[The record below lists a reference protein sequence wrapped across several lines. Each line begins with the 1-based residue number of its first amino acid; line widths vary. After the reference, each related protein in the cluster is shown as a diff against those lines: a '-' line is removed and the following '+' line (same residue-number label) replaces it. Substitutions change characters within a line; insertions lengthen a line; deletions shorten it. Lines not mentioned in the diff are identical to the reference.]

1 MRFRE
6 IGSHLREEKRVL
18 HCGMLL
24 LGFAA
29 LLVLILM
36 KFDQVWG
43 AVSTVAGTV
52 APVFYG
58 IAIAYILNVFVH
70 FFEDV
75 AFRPFRDSKSKAWA
89 KVRRPLSVALAYLVV
104 ALVIVFIAAFIIPGM
119 VESLSVLAD
128 TVQQNAPVYFNNAM
142 AWLNNFAQEN
152 DLTFIEEFLAGF
164 NWSTLLSS
172 LTEVLR
178 DFLSSLVGVTFN
190 VASGVF
196 AAVMGFIFS
205 VYMLMGKEKL
215 LRGVKSTMLA
225 YLPKPA
231 SRKITQVAS
240 LLHQRGITP
249 DFFSLCAVPYEPTLD
264 EGAPAPY
271 VISAH
276 PDYIRDRVASIRR
289 QVQDICGP
297 VPIWVTVLSPDIRT
311 RNHVNDSCYQATFF
325 VKNTVDLIGLAD
337 LIGYWQLS
345 DVDTEYKDTTR
356 ILFGGTGIL
365 SKDGL
370 KKPGFTVLKRLHRM
384 NTLLIQ
390 REGNMLVTTNAIN
403 TYNILLFNHAHFTD
417 LYCLTNGE
425 DVTCDNAYS
434 VFKDAAT
441 RDISITLNGLL
452 PGRYKLVI
460 TTLNR
465 ENGSLF
471 DEWLHYGIL
480 DNLQPQDIQ
489 YLQDIVHPQR
499 VVRHHLLEDGVLHLN
514 VQMLPHEVKFLLLLR
529 EL

>member
-215 LRGVKSTMLA
+215 LRGVKSSLLA
-225 YLPKPA
+225 FLPKA
-231 SRKITQVAS
+231 AARKVGQVATLTNKVFFNFICGQ
-240 LLHQRGITP
+240 LLECVILG
-249 DFFSLCAVPYEPTLD
+249 SLCYVGMSILRLDYALLISSVVALGALIPILGAYIGAAVGVIILLLVHPLD
-264 EGAPAPY
+264 AVIFLVFLLILQQVEGNLIYP
-271 VISAH
+271 
-276 PDYIRDRVASIRR
+276 RVVGS
-289 QVQDICGP
+289 
-297 VPIWVTVLSPDIRT
+297 S
-311 RNHVNDSCYQATFF
+311 
-325 VKNTVDLIGLAD
+325 IGLPPLWTLFAVVFWGGV
-337 LIGYWQLS
+337 LGIPG
-345 DVDTEYKDTTR
+345 
-356 ILFGGTGIL
+356 ILFGT
-365 SKDGL
+365 
-370 KKPGFTVLKRLHRM
+370 PATAVLYRLFRSSVRARLRTRAIDPK
-384 NTLLIQ
+384 NPSLLQ
-390 REGNMLVTTNAIN
+390 EEGA
-403 TYNILLFNHAHFTD
+403 
-417 LYCLTNGE
+417 GE
-425 DVTCDNAYS
+425 AS
-434 VFKDAAT
+434 
-441 RDISITLNGLL
+441 
-452 PGRYKLVI
+452 
-460 TTLNR
+460 
-465 ENGSLF
+465 
-471 DEWLHYGIL
+471 
-480 DNLQPQDIQ
+480 QPEDMEG
-489 YLQDIVHPQR
+489 D
-499 VVRHHLLEDGVLHLN
+499 LED
-514 VQMLPHEVKFLLLLR
+514 
-529 EL
+529 

>member
-6 IGSHLREEKRVL
+6 ISSHLREEKRVL

-75 AFRPFRDSKSKAWA
+75 AFRPFRDSKSKAWT

-215 LRGVKSTMLA
+215 LRGVKSSLLA
-225 YLPKPA
+225 FLPKA
-231 SRKITQVAS
+231 AARKVGQVATLTNKVFFNFIRGQ
-240 LLHQRGITP
+240 LLECVILG
-249 DFFSLCAVPYEPTLD
+249 SLCYVGMSILRLDYALLISSVVALGALIPILGAYIGAAVGVIILLLVHPLD
-264 EGAPAPY
+264 AVIFLVFLLILQQVEGNLIYP
-271 VISAH
+271 
-276 PDYIRDRVASIRR
+276 RVVGS
-289 QVQDICGP
+289 
-297 VPIWVTVLSPDIRT
+297 S
-311 RNHVNDSCYQATFF
+311 
-325 VKNTVDLIGLAD
+325 IGLPPLWTLFAVVFWGGV
-337 LIGYWQLS
+337 LGIPG
-345 DVDTEYKDTTR
+345 
-356 ILFGGTGIL
+356 ILFGT
-365 SKDGL
+365 
-370 KKPGFTVLKRLHRM
+370 PATAVLYRLFRSSVRARLRTRAIDPK
-384 NTLLIQ
+384 NPSLLQ
-390 REGNMLVTTNAIN
+390 EEGA
-403 TYNILLFNHAHFTD
+403 
-417 LYCLTNGE
+417 GE
-425 DVTCDNAYS
+425 AS
-434 VFKDAAT
+434 
-441 RDISITLNGLL
+441 
-452 PGRYKLVI
+452 
-460 TTLNR
+460 
-465 ENGSLF
+465 
-471 DEWLHYGIL
+471 
-480 DNLQPQDIQ
+480 QPEDMEG
-489 YLQDIVHPQR
+489 D
-499 VVRHHLLEDGVLHLN
+499 LED
-514 VQMLPHEVKFLLLLR
+514 
-529 EL
+529 

>member
-215 LRGVKSTMLA
+215 QRGVKSSLLA
-225 YLPKPA
+225 FLPKA
-231 SRKITQVAS
+231 AARKVGQVATLTNKVFFNFIRGQ
-240 LLHQRGITP
+240 LLECVILG
-249 DFFSLCAVPYEPTLD
+249 SLCYVGMSILRLDYALLISSVVALGALIPILGAYIGAAVGVIILLLVHPLD
-264 EGAPAPY
+264 AVIFLVFLLILQQVEGNLIYP
-271 VISAH
+271 
-276 PDYIRDRVASIRR
+276 RVVGS
-289 QVQDICGP
+289 
-297 VPIWVTVLSPDIRT
+297 S
-311 RNHVNDSCYQATFF
+311 
-325 VKNTVDLIGLAD
+325 IGLPPLWTLFAVVFWGGV
-337 LIGYWQLS
+337 LGIPG
-345 DVDTEYKDTTR
+345 
-356 ILFGGTGIL
+356 ILFGT
-365 SKDGL
+365 
-370 KKPGFTVLKRLHRM
+370 PATAVLYRLFRSSVRARLRTRAIDPK
-384 NTLLIQ
+384 NPSLLQ
-390 REGNMLVTTNAIN
+390 EEGA
-403 TYNILLFNHAHFTD
+403 
-417 LYCLTNGE
+417 GE
-425 DVTCDNAYS
+425 AS
-434 VFKDAAT
+434 
-441 RDISITLNGLL
+441 
-452 PGRYKLVI
+452 
-460 TTLNR
+460 
-465 ENGSLF
+465 
-471 DEWLHYGIL
+471 
-480 DNLQPQDIQ
+480 QPEDMEG
-489 YLQDIVHPQR
+489 D
-499 VVRHHLLEDGVLHLN
+499 LED
-514 VQMLPHEVKFLLLLR
+514 
-529 EL
+529 

>member
-215 LRGVKSTMLA
+215 LRGVKSSLLA
-225 YLPKPA
+225 FLPKA
-231 SRKITQVAS
+231 AARKVGQVATLTNKVFFNFIRGQ
-240 LLHQRGITP
+240 LLECVILG
-249 DFFSLCAVPYEPTLD
+249 SLCYVGMSILRLDYALLISSVVALGALIPILGAYIGAAVGVIILLLVHPLD
-264 EGAPAPY
+264 AVIFLVFLLILQQVEGNLIYP
-271 VISAH
+271 
-276 PDYIRDRVASIRR
+276 RVVGS
-289 QVQDICGP
+289 
-297 VPIWVTVLSPDIRT
+297 S
-311 RNHVNDSCYQATFF
+311 
-325 VKNTVDLIGLAD
+325 IGLPPLWTLFAVVFWGGV
-337 LIGYWQLS
+337 LGIPG
-345 DVDTEYKDTTR
+345 
-356 ILFGGTGIL
+356 ILFGT
-365 SKDGL
+365 
-370 KKPGFTVLKRLHRM
+370 PATAVLYRLFRSSVRARLRTRA
-384 NTLLIQ
+384 NDPKNPSLLQ
-390 REGNMLVTTNAIN
+390 EEGA
-403 TYNILLFNHAHFTD
+403 
-417 LYCLTNGE
+417 GE
-425 DVTCDNAYS
+425 AS
-434 VFKDAAT
+434 
-441 RDISITLNGLL
+441 
-452 PGRYKLVI
+452 
-460 TTLNR
+460 
-465 ENGSLF
+465 
-471 DEWLHYGIL
+471 
-480 DNLQPQDIQ
+480 QPEDMEG
-489 YLQDIVHPQR
+489 D
-499 VVRHHLLEDGVLHLN
+499 LED
-514 VQMLPHEVKFLLLLR
+514 
-529 EL
+529 

>member
-6 IGSHLREEKRVL
+6 IGSHLREENRVL

-215 LRGVKSTMLA
+215 LRGVKSSLLA
-225 YLPKPA
+225 FLPKA
-231 SRKITQVAS
+231 AARKVGQVATLTNKVFFNFIRGQ
-240 LLHQRGITP
+240 LLECVILG
-249 DFFSLCAVPYEPTLD
+249 SLCYVGMSILRLDYALLISSVVALGALIPILGAYIGAAVGVIILLLVHPLD
-264 EGAPAPY
+264 AVIFLVFLLILQQVEGNLIYP
-271 VISAH
+271 
-276 PDYIRDRVASIRR
+276 RVVGS
-289 QVQDICGP
+289 
-297 VPIWVTVLSPDIRT
+297 S
-311 RNHVNDSCYQATFF
+311 
-325 VKNTVDLIGLAD
+325 IGLPPLWTLFAVVFWGGV
-337 LIGYWQLS
+337 LGIPG
-345 DVDTEYKDTTR
+345 
-356 ILFGGTGIL
+356 ILFGT
-365 SKDGL
+365 
-370 KKPGFTVLKRLHRM
+370 PATAVLYRLFRSSVRARLRTRAIDPK
-384 NTLLIQ
+384 NPSLLQ
-390 REGNMLVTTNAIN
+390 EEGA
-403 TYNILLFNHAHFTD
+403 
-417 LYCLTNGE
+417 GE
-425 DVTCDNAYS
+425 AS
-434 VFKDAAT
+434 
-441 RDISITLNGLL
+441 
-452 PGRYKLVI
+452 
-460 TTLNR
+460 
-465 ENGSLF
+465 
-471 DEWLHYGIL
+471 
-480 DNLQPQDIQ
+480 QPEDMEG
-489 YLQDIVHPQR
+489 D
-499 VVRHHLLEDGVLHLN
+499 LED
-514 VQMLPHEVKFLLLLR
+514 
-529 EL
+529 

>member
-215 LRGVKSTMLA
+215 LRGVKSSLLA
-225 YLPKPA
+225 FLPKA
-231 SRKITQVAS
+231 AARKVGQVATLTNKVFFNFIRGQ
-240 LLHQRGITP
+240 LLECVILG
-249 DFFSLCAVPYEPTLD
+249 SLCYVGMSILRLDYALLISSVVALGALIPILGAYIGAAVGVIILLLVPPPGRRDFPGVPADSPAGGGQLD
-264 EGAPAPY
+264 LPPGWWAPPLDCHPCGPCSPWSFGAACWGFRAFCSAPPATAVLYRLFRSSVRARLRTRAIDPKNPNLLQEEGAGE
-271 VISAH
+271 
-276 PDYIRDRVASIRR
+276 AS
-289 QVQDICGP
+289 QPED
-297 VPIWVTVLSPDIRT
+297 
-311 RNHVNDSCYQATFF
+311 A
-325 VKNTVDLIGLAD
+325 
-337 LIGYWQLS
+337 
-345 DVDTEYKDTTR
+345 
-356 ILFGGTGIL
+356 
-365 SKDGL
+365 
-370 KKPGFTVLKRLHRM
+370 
-384 NTLLIQ
+384 
-390 REGNMLVTTNAIN
+390 EG
-403 TYNILLFNHAHFTD
+403 D
-417 LYCLTNGE
+417 
-425 DVTCDNAYS
+425 
-434 VFKDAAT
+434 
-441 RDISITLNGLL
+441 
-452 PGRYKLVI
+452 
-460 TTLNR
+460 
-465 ENGSLF
+465 
-471 DEWLHYGIL
+471 
-480 DNLQPQDIQ
+480 
-489 YLQDIVHPQR
+489 
-499 VVRHHLLEDGVLHLN
+499 LED
-514 VQMLPHEVKFLLLLR
+514 
-529 EL
+529 

>member
-75 AFRPFRDSKSKAWA
+75 AFRPFRDSKSRAWA

-128 TVQQNAPVYFNNAM
+128 TVQENAPVYFNNAM

-215 LRGVKSTMLA
+215 LRGVKSSLLA
-225 YLPKPA
+225 FLPKA
-231 SRKITQVAS
+231 AARKVGQVATLTNKVFFNFIRGQ
-240 LLHQRGITP
+240 LLECVILG
-249 DFFSLCAVPYEPTLD
+249 SLCYVGMSILRLDYALLISSVVALGALIPILGAYIGAAVGVIILLLVHPLD
-264 EGAPAPY
+264 AVIFLVFLLILQQVEGNLIYP
-271 VISAH
+271 
-276 PDYIRDRVASIRR
+276 RVVGS
-289 QVQDICGP
+289 
-297 VPIWVTVLSPDIRT
+297 S
-311 RNHVNDSCYQATFF
+311 
-325 VKNTVDLIGLAD
+325 IGLPPLWTLFAVVFWGGV
-337 LIGYWQLS
+337 LGIPG
-345 DVDTEYKDTTR
+345 
-356 ILFGGTGIL
+356 ILFGT
-365 SKDGL
+365 
-370 KKPGFTVLKRLHRM
+370 PATAVLYRLFRSSVRARLRTRAIDPK
-384 NTLLIQ
+384 NPSLLQ
-390 REGNMLVTTNAIN
+390 EEGA
-403 TYNILLFNHAHFTD
+403 
-417 LYCLTNGE
+417 GE
-425 DVTCDNAYS
+425 AS
-434 VFKDAAT
+434 
-441 RDISITLNGLL
+441 
-452 PGRYKLVI
+452 
-460 TTLNR
+460 
-465 ENGSLF
+465 
-471 DEWLHYGIL
+471 
-480 DNLQPQDIQ
+480 QPEDMEG
-489 YLQDIVHPQR
+489 D
-499 VVRHHLLEDGVLHLN
+499 LED
-514 VQMLPHEVKFLLLLR
+514 
-529 EL
+529 

>member
-142 AWLNNFAQEN
+142 TWLNNFAQEN

-215 LRGVKSTMLA
+215 LRGVKSSLLA
-225 YLPKPA
+225 FLPKA
-231 SRKITQVAS
+231 AARKVGQGATLTNKVFFNFIRGQ
-240 LLHQRGITP
+240 LLECVILG
-249 DFFSLCAVPYEPTLD
+249 SLCYVGMSILRLDYALLISSVVALGALIPILGAYIGAAVGVIILLLVHPLD
-264 EGAPAPY
+264 AVIFLVFLLILQQVEGNLIYP
-271 VISAH
+271 
-276 PDYIRDRVASIRR
+276 RVVGS
-289 QVQDICGP
+289 
-297 VPIWVTVLSPDIRT
+297 S
-311 RNHVNDSCYQATFF
+311 
-325 VKNTVDLIGLAD
+325 IGLPPLWTLFAVVFWGGV
-337 LIGYWQLS
+337 LGIPG
-345 DVDTEYKDTTR
+345 
-356 ILFGGTGIL
+356 ILFGT
-365 SKDGL
+365 
-370 KKPGFTVLKRLHRM
+370 PATAVLYRLFRSSVRARLRTRAIDPK
-384 NTLLIQ
+384 NPSLLQ
-390 REGNMLVTTNAIN
+390 EEGA
-403 TYNILLFNHAHFTD
+403 
-417 LYCLTNGE
+417 GE
-425 DVTCDNAYS
+425 AS
-434 VFKDAAT
+434 
-441 RDISITLNGLL
+441 
-452 PGRYKLVI
+452 
-460 TTLNR
+460 
-465 ENGSLF
+465 
-471 DEWLHYGIL
+471 
-480 DNLQPQDIQ
+480 QPEDMEG
-489 YLQDIVHPQR
+489 D
-499 VVRHHLLEDGVLHLN
+499 LED
-514 VQMLPHEVKFLLLLR
+514 
-529 EL
+529 

>member
-104 ALVIVFIAAFIIPGM
+104 ALVIVFIATFIIPGM

-215 LRGVKSTMLA
+215 LRGVKSSLLA
-225 YLPKPA
+225 FLPKA
-231 SRKITQVAS
+231 AARKVGQVATLTNKVFFNFIRGQ
-240 LLHQRGITP
+240 LLECVILG
-249 DFFSLCAVPYEPTLD
+249 SLCYVGMSILRLDYALLISSVVALGALIPILGAYIGAAVGVIILLLVHPLD
-264 EGAPAPY
+264 AVIFLVFLLILQQVEGNLIYP
-271 VISAH
+271 
-276 PDYIRDRVASIRR
+276 RVVGS
-289 QVQDICGP
+289 
-297 VPIWVTVLSPDIRT
+297 S
-311 RNHVNDSCYQATFF
+311 
-325 VKNTVDLIGLAD
+325 IGLPPLWTLFAVVFWGGV
-337 LIGYWQLS
+337 LGIPG
-345 DVDTEYKDTTR
+345 
-356 ILFGGTGIL
+356 ILFGT
-365 SKDGL
+365 
-370 KKPGFTVLKRLHRM
+370 PATAVLYRLFRSSVRARLRTRAIDPK
-384 NTLLIQ
+384 NPSLLQ
-390 REGNMLVTTNAIN
+390 EEGAREASQP
-403 TYNILLFNHAHFTD
+403 
-417 LYCLTNGE
+417 E
-425 DVTCDNAYS
+425 DMEGD
-434 VFKDAAT
+434 
-441 RDISITLNGLL
+441 
-452 PGRYKLVI
+452 
-460 TTLNR
+460 
-465 ENGSLF
+465 
-471 DEWLHYGIL
+471 
-480 DNLQPQDIQ
+480 
-489 YLQDIVHPQR
+489 
-499 VVRHHLLEDGVLHLN
+499 LED
-514 VQMLPHEVKFLLLLR
+514 
-529 EL
+529 

>member
-215 LRGVKSTMLA
+215 LRGVKSSLLA
-225 YLPKPA
+225 FLPKA
-231 SRKITQVAS
+231 AARKVGQVATLTNKVFFNFIRGQ
-240 LLHQRGITP
+240 LLECVILG
-249 DFFSLCAVPYEPTLD
+249 SLCYVGMSILRLDYALLISSVVALGALIPILGAYIGAAVGVIILLLVHPLD
-264 EGAPAPY
+264 AVIFLVFLLILQQVEGNLIYP
-271 VISAH
+271 
-276 PDYIRDRVASIRR
+276 RVVGS
-289 QVQDICGP
+289 
-297 VPIWVTVLSPDIRT
+297 S
-311 RNHVNDSCYQATFF
+311 
-325 VKNTVDLIGLAD
+325 IGLPPLWTLFAVVFWGGV
-337 LIGYWQLS
+337 LGIPG
-345 DVDTEYKDTTR
+345 
-356 ILFGGTGIL
+356 ILFGT
-365 SKDGL
+365 
-370 KKPGFTVLKRLHRM
+370 PATAVLYRLFRSSVRARLRTRAIDPK
-384 NTLLIQ
+384 NPSLLQ
-390 REGNMLVTTNAIN
+390 EEGA
-403 TYNILLFNHAHFTD
+403 
-417 LYCLTNGE
+417 GE
-425 DVTCDNAYS
+425 AS
-434 VFKDAAT
+434 QPEDAES
-441 RDISITLNGLL
+441 D
-452 PGRYKLVI
+452 
-460 TTLNR
+460 
-465 ENGSLF
+465 
-471 DEWLHYGIL
+471 
-480 DNLQPQDIQ
+480 
-489 YLQDIVHPQR
+489 
-499 VVRHHLLEDGVLHLN
+499 LED
-514 VQMLPHEVKFLLLLR
+514 
-529 EL
+529 